1 MSVIGS
7 LNNEKQGFD
16 TGNDSIV
23 IIQVLQAVV
32 GGRTLDTTGFTPETV
47 QAGHVV
53 IVETAT
59 GNHKPMPINGG
70 ATAYAALPAGHTV
83 KGVVISSVDKKK
95 PFVGI
100 MEAGKVN
107 EVASPFPL
115 TTAIK
120 EALPLII
127 FTKD

>member
-32 GGRTLDTTGFTPETV
+32 GGRTLDTTGFTPETIS
-47 QAGHVV
+47 AGHVV

-59 GNHKPMPINGG
+59 GDHKPMPINAG

-100 MEAGKVN
+100 MEGGKVN
-107 EVASPFPL
+107 YVASPFPV

>member
-32 GGRTLDTTGFTPETV
+32 GGRTLDTTGFTPDTIK
-47 QAGHVV
+47 AGHVV
-53 IVETAT
+53 IVETSS
-59 GNHKPMPINGG
+59 GNHRPMPINSG
-70 ATAYAALPAGHTV
+70 ATAYATLPTGHTI

-100 MEAGKVN
+100 LEGGKVN
-107 EVASPFPL
+107 EVASPFPV
-115 TTAIK
+115 TTVIK